1 MSVSNLT
8 NRRQYSLFAAIGFF
22 NLLIALP
29 ASAQEQSQPTDNPP
43 MEEIVVTGSHIA
55 RTDLETTVPVVSLS
69 TAQIQ
74 ASGITNLAQSLNQL
88 SQFGVPTPGISNAS
102 SNFSDDTAGINTVAL
117 RNLGEQRTLVLID
130 GRRSVSGV
138 PIGQGPAGVDIGTIP
153 TYLIDHVDIVTGGGS
168 AANGSEAVAGV
179 VNIVLRDHY
188 EGVMV
193 NQQYGLTTD
202 YADDKTETF
211 DLLAG
216 TSFAEEKGHVLF
228 GLDFRDEGAVLSKD
242 RPISAIDQGVG
253 SALPNHYQP
262 SSYNPNGYFG
272 TDNGNYVTLPNGGI
286 APYSAATYG
295 FDRNPTRTI
304 LIPTD
309 KIALYGKSSYDITP
323 DVTFFVDGRFSRT
336 ESTSQLEPIAIGA
349 GTTTIGFSG
358 QTLELPLTNAYI
370 PAALAAKGLAG
381 QDDGNGGFSTW
392 RARFTELGDRG
403 STADRTNFGIVAGF
417 KGEIF
422 DRFKW
427 ETTYNYSEMDSYQQG
442 QSGNVVKLQQELNTA
457 VINGQIV
464 CADPAARAAGCVPIN
479 IFGGGGNA
487 SAAAINYIK
496 TLKTYTD
503 QNRET
508 DVIANIGGPVYTLPF
523 GDIRLAAGFEYRR
536 EDGYDQPDQYTA
548 SGTGLDSQQPA
559 SRGGYDVRDYY
570 IEGLVPVL
578 KDLPF
583 AKNLSI
589 EGSFRY
595 SDYSNLGGKQS
606 YRYGLSY
613 APVQDI
619 QFRAINSV
627 AIRAPDL
634 SDLYQ
639 GRGQSS
645 IQVTDP
651 CSGAGIAS
659 AANRALRAANCA
671 KFPGVVPG
679 FTENPAIQEA
689 EISYQ
694 SGNTALTNERA
705 QVLTYGVVLQPRWFK
720 GFSMSV
726 DFFKYK
732 IGNAIQ
738 AIDLQ
743 TASNQCADTLASN
756 FCGLVRR
763 DTNPASATYGLILG
777 VDQKVINV
785 GSLDERGIDVAISD
799 GVTINDIAVALT
811 GDSWGDGRLDA
822 TWNYTFTQQLEYT
835 TVNGVTTN
843 QRGLFGAPHNKWTF
857 HLLYSND
864 ALEVNYGLRYIGSQS
879 FDGGNGGPTVS
890 PYIYNDVSI
899 RYHVNDMITPYIGVN
914 NIQGVRPPLVYQDY
928 QQIGAGITYG
938 SPGTNT
944 VTDVYDAI
952 GRSVYA
958 GVNFKMGF
966 GGDAPAETAAYVP
979 PPVVAPKPASTARSY
994 QVFFDFNKSDLTP
1007 QAVTIVDT
1015 AAKNA
1020 GPAKVT
1026 EIEVTG
1032 HTDTVGSDAYNMRLS
1047 RRRAESVAAELEKM
1061 GIPSS
1066 EIAIFAKGKKDLL
1079 VPTADGV
1086 KEPQNRRVQIVYA
1099 GGAAS

>member
-1 MSVSNLT
+1 MNVSSLT
-8 NRRQYSLFAAIGFF
+8 TRRQYSLFAAIGFF

-29 ASAQEQSQPTDNPP
+29 ASAQDQSPATDTPP

-55 RTDLETTVPVVSLS
+55 RTSLETTVPVVSLS

-74 ASGITNLAQSLNQL
+74 ASGLTNLAQSLNQL
-88 SQFGVPTPGISNAS
+88 PQFGVQTPGLSNVS
-102 SNFSDDTAGINTVAL
+102 SNFADDGVGINTVAL

-138 PIGQGPAGVDIGTIP
+138 PTGQGPAGVDIGTIP

-179 VNIVLRDHY
+179 VNIVLRDKY
-188 EGVMV
+188 DGVMV
-193 NQQYGLTTD
+193 NEQYGLTTD
-202 YADDKTETF
+202 YGDDNTETF

-216 TSFAEEKGHVLF
+216 TSFADDKAHVVF
-228 GLDFRDEGAVLSKD
+228 GLDYRDEGAVYSKN
-242 RPISAIDQGVG
+242 RPISAIDQGAA
-253 SALPNHYQP
+253 STLPLNYQP
-262 SSYNPNGYFG
+262 SSYSQYGYFSTALGG
-272 TDNGNYVTLPNGGI
+272 TRVTLPDGTT

-295 FDRNPTRTI
+295 YDRNPVRTI
-304 LIPTD
+304 SVPTD
-309 KIALYGKSSYDITP
+309 KIALYGKSSYEITP
-323 DVTFFVDGRFSRT
+323 DITFFVNGRFERT
-336 ESTSQLEPIAIGA
+336 EATSVLEPIAISGS
-349 GTTTIGFSG
+349 TTTIGFNG
-358 QTLELPLTNAYI
+358 QLLTLPLNNAYVPASLAALNPRSDGAGNFATWRVRFLEL
-370 PAALAAKGLAG
+370 
-381 QDDGNGGFSTW
+381 GN
-392 RARFTELGDRG
+392 RG
-403 STADRTNFGIVAGF
+403 VTADRTNFGVVAGF
-417 KGEIF
+417 KGELF

-427 ETTYNYSEMDSYQQG
+427 ETTYNYSEMDSFQSG
-442 QSGNVVKLQQELNTA
+442 VSGNVLKLQQELNTA
-457 VINGQIV
+457 VVGGQIV

-496 TLKTYTD
+496 VIKSITD

-508 DVIANIGGPVYTLPF
+508 DFIANIDGPVYTLPY
-523 GDIRLAAGFEYRR
+523 GDIKVAAGFEYRR
-536 EDGYDQPDQYTA
+536 EDGYDRPDA
-548 SGTGLDSQQPA
+548 LSSSGYGLDTQQGP
-559 SRGGYDVRDYY
+559 SGGGYDVRDYY
-570 IEGLVPVL
+570 VETLVPIL

-583 AKNLSI
+583 VKNLSL

-595 SDYSNLGGKQS
+595 SDYSLLGGKQS

-619 QFRAINSV
+619 QFRAINSI

-634 SDLYQ
+634 TDLYQ
-639 GRGQSS
+639 GRGQTA

-651 CSGAGIAS
+651 CSGPGIAS

-671 KFPGVVPG
+671 KFPGVTPG
-679 FTENPAIQEA
+679 FTENPANQQGELDYIQ
-689 EISYQ
+689 
-694 SGNTALTNERA
+694 GNTKLTNERA
-705 QVLTYGVVLQPRWFK
+705 QVLTYGVVIQPRWFK
-720 GFSMSV
+720 GLSMSV

-732 IGNAIQ
+732 IANAIQ
-738 AIDLQ
+738 AIDQQ
-743 TASNQCADTLASN
+743 TAANQCADTLSSN
-756 FCGLVRR
+756 FCNLVRR
-763 DTNPASATYGLILG
+763 DPNPASPTYGLIQG

-785 GSLDERGIDVAISD
+785 GSLDERGIDVTVSD
-799 GVTINDIAVALT
+799 GVTINDIATTLT
-811 GDSWGDGRLDA
+811 GESWGDGRLDA

-835 TVNGVTTN
+835 TVNGTTTN

-914 NIQGVRPPLVYQDY
+914 NIQGVRPPSVYQDY
-928 QQIGAGITYG
+928 QQIGAGITYAVT
-938 SPGTNT
+938 GTNT
-944 VTDVYDAI
+944 VPDVYDAI

-958 GVNFKMGF
+958 GVNFKLGF

-1099 GGAAS
+1099 GGPTS